1 MGNGTIQEGECQESK
16 YQLCLKA
23 AYRQAFLAK
32 FRPIF
37 TAAAESIRTGGG
49 HNGQCWLVTGY
60 AAQQKGGPRAS
71 YQVYLDGRSLRVTI
85 GAAKAA
91 FIYKLITEAQEQGYV
106 GDIPWPYSE
115 TDEASH
121 LCHTSNC
128 VRPTH
133 IWMEDKDIN
142 LDRNWCAGQVQCPEC
157 SFELDACSHN
167 PRCMWSNWAT
177 RCSIC
182 QYGML

>member
-1 MGNGTIQEGECQESK
+1 MESGTIQEGECKESK
-16 YQLCLKA
+16 SQLCLKA
-23 AYRQAFLAK
+23 AYRQAFLTK

-37 TAAAESIRTGGG
+37 TAASASIRTGGG
-49 HNGQCWLVTGY
+49 HNGQCGVVTGY

-71 YQVYLDGRSLRVTI
+71 YQVYLEGRSLRVTI

-91 FIYKLITEAQEQGYV
+91 FIYKLIMDAREQGYV
-106 GDIPWPYSE
+106 GDIPWPYPE

-142 LDRNWCAGQVQCPEC
+142 LDRHWCAGQAQCPQC
-157 SFELDACSHN
+157 GFELDVCSHN